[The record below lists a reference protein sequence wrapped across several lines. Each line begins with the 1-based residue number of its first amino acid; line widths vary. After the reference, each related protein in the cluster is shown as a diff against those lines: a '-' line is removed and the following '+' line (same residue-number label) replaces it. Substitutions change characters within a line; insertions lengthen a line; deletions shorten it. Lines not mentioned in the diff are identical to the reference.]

1 MVPAAP
7 CKDCEFRHFGCH
19 DSCAAYKRFKE
30 EKLQYNLQIAKIK
43 NSNVYFETKAKGNAK
58 KRKSRNK

>member
-1 MVPAAP
+1 MIPTAP

-43 NSNVYFETKAKGNAK
+43 NSNVYFEKKAKENANN
-58 KRKSRNK
+58 KRKHKK